1 MSGAGNGLYLFG
13 MTLVGGIIF
22 ILNEKNVTMNEM
34 CIVFGVIS
42 WIRDGKPL
50 HFEGDLCFPP

>member
-22 ILNEKNVTMNEM
+22 FKWKKIHFMYVM

-42 WIRDGKPL
+42 RIRDGKPL